1 MILVNGS
8 KGIGTGFSTDIMSYN
23 PLQIIE
29 YLNCKIA
36 SKIGSKL
43 QIVYDEDFIPYY
55 EGFQGKIE
63 KISESKFLIKGKYEK
78 VGVDKVRVTELPVGL
93 WTETFKEHLE
103 YLIEPGQDKDGK
115 KINAFIKDYD
125 DMSRDTIIDFTV
137 TFPKGKIEEL
147 ESSVVEY
154 NCNGLEKL
162 LKLYTTNTNTNMH
175 LFDAN
180 DKLKKYNKIEEII
193 DDYFETRLK
202 MYEVRKEY
210 VINSLE
216 RELLLL
222 SNKAKYI
229 KENLDGTIDLRKK
242 KKEQVI
248 QMLQEKAYD
257 AIDDD
262 NEYKYLVKLPMD
274 SVTEENVEKIFNERC
289 NKEAELEITKK
300 KAPAQIWSEELAVL
314 KGEYGTFI
322 EERRR
327 MMMGDDEKPKKKK
340 VVNAIVKKGSK
351 NIVVDEE

>member
-1 MILVNGS
+1 MGS
-8 KGIGTGFSTDIMSYN
+8 KM
-23 PLQIIE
+23 E
-29 YLNCKIA
+29 
-36 SKIGSKL
+36 
-43 QIVYDEDFIPYY
+43 IVYDKDFIPYY

-78 VGVDKVRVTELPVGL
+78 VASDKIRVTELPVGL
-93 WTETFKEHLE
+93 WTENFKEHLE
-103 YLIEPGQDKDGK
+103 YLVEPGQDKDGK
-115 KINAFIKDYD
+115 KITAFIKDYD

-147 ESSVVEY
+147 ESTVLEH

-175 LFDAN
+175 LFDAE
-180 DKLKKYNKIEEII
+180 DKLKKYNKVEEII

-248 QMLQEKAYD
+248 QMLQEKEYAI
-257 AIDDD
+257 IDDD
-262 NEYKYLVKLPMD
+262 DEYKYLVKLPMD
-274 SVTEENVEKIFNERC
+274 SVTEENVEKIFKEHG
-289 NKEAELEITKK
+289 NKMAELELTKK
-300 KAPAQIWSEELAVL
+300 KAPAQLWSEELVEL
-314 KGEYGTFI
+314 KDMYGTFL

-327 MMMGDDEKPKKKK
+327 MMMGDDEKPKKK
-340 VVNAIVKKGSK
+340 APSLKKSTK
-351 NIVVDEE
+351 NIIVVDDM

>member
-1 MILVNGS
+1 
-8 KGIGTGFSTDIMSYN
+8 
-23 PLQIIE
+23 
-29 YLNCKIA
+29 
-36 SKIGSKL
+36 
-43 QIVYDEDFIPYY
+43 
-55 EGFQGKIE
+55 
-63 KISESKFLIKGKYEK
+63 
-78 VGVDKVRVTELPVGL
+78 
-93 WTETFKEHLE
+93 
-103 YLIEPGQDKDGK
+103 
-115 KINAFIKDYD
+115 
-125 DMSRDTIIDFTV
+125 
-137 TFPKGKIEEL
+137 
-147 ESSVVEY
+147 
-154 NCNGLEKL
+154 
-162 LKLYTTNTNTNMH
+162 
-175 LFDAN
+175 
-180 DKLKKYNKIEEII
+180 
-193 DDYFETRLK
+193 

-248 QMLQEKAYD
+248 QMLQEKGYD
-257 AIDDD
+257 TIDDD
-262 NEYKYLVKLPMD
+262 NEYRYLVKLPMD

-314 KGEYGTFI
+314 KGEYGTFL

-340 VVNAIVKKGSK
+340 AANAIIKKGSK

>member
-1 MILVNGS
+1 M
-8 KGIGTGFSTDIMSYN
+8 
-23 PLQIIE
+23 
-29 YLNCKIA
+29 
-36 SKIGSKL
+36 
-43 QIVYDEDFIPYY
+43 
-55 EGFQGKIE
+55 
-63 KISESKFLIKGKYEK
+63 IKGKYEK
-78 VGVDKVRVTELPVGL
+78 VGSDKVRVTELPVGL

-248 QMLQEKAYD
+248 QMLQEKGYD
-257 AIDDD
+257 TIDDD
-262 NEYKYLVKLPMD
+262 NEYRYLVKLPMD

-314 KGEYGTFI
+314 KGEYGTFL

-340 VVNAIVKKGSK
+340 AANAIIKKGSK